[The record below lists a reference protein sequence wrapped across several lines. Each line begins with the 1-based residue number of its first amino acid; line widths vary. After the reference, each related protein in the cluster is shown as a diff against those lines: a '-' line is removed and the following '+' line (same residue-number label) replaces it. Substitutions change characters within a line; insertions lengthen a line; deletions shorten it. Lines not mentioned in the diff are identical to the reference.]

1 MVACAFAPFEGTVI
15 VIQSLPP
22 LIMLCNSFVIGDN
35 MWFWRADHTASGTA
49 DIQYNPVRN
58 GLVVR
63 GDDVTMYG
71 LAVEHALEDLV
82 QWSGERGCVALFFY
96 CRIAQ
101 TGFRLRSAFRY
112 LCITGGFNSAALC
125 VCGCVCVCV

>member
-1 MVACAFAPFEGTVI
+1 MVVAFAVECAFIDGWYFK
-15 VIQSLPP
+15 LPP
-22 LIMLCNSFVIGDN
+22 LLVVVRDRFVVGDN

-82 QWSGERGCVALFFY
+82 QWSGERGCVCSLVLFFHD
-96 CRIAQ
+96 C
-101 TGFRLRSAFRY
+101 TPNAF
-112 LCITGGFNSAALC
+112 
-125 VCGCVCVCV
+125 